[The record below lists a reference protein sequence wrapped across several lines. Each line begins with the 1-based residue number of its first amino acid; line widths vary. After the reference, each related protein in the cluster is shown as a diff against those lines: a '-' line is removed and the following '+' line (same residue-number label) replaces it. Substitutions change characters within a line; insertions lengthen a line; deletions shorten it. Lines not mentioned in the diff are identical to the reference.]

1 MTMMKIGIVGA
12 GFVGKATSLFE
23 CDNPPIIDVKVITY
37 DKDDSKCSPVGTS
50 IKDLSDCDLVFICVP
65 TPMNSDG
72 RCHTEI
78 VENCIYDLKTAGVS
92 NENIIVRSTVP
103 VGFCSSMSVNFMPE
117 FLTESNW
124 KLDFKNNN
132 AWVLGLHDADNK
144 LVKNKFTD
152 LITLAKKHGKIKHDD
167 KYFCSNNEAELVKL
181 ARNSFLACKVSFF
194 NEIKEFA
201 DKKDCDYNTV
211 SSLVG
216 IDKRIGSSHT
226 QVPGPDGKK
235 GFGGTCFPKDISSL
249 ELQMSDTQ
257 MESYILEA
265 VKARNLQIDRPEE
278 DWKHNLGRSV
288 I

>member
-1 MTMMKIGIVGA
+1 MKIGIVGA

-23 CDNPPIIDVKVITY
+23 CESPPVTDVEVITY
-37 DKDDSKCSPVGTS
+37 DKDDSKCSPVGTT
-50 IKDLSDCDLVFICVP
+50 IKDLADCDLVFVCVP
-65 TPMNSDG
+65 TPMNSNG
-72 RCHTEI
+72 SCHTDI
-78 VENCIYDLKTAGVS
+78 VENCIFDLKTAGVS

-103 VGFCSSMSVNFMPE
+103 VGFCSSMAVNFMPE

-124 KLDFKNNN
+124 KSDFKNNN
-132 AWVLGLHDADNK
+132 AWVLGLHDIENE
-144 LVKNKFTD
+144 LVKSKFTN
-152 LITLAKKHGKIKHDD
+152 LILLAKKHGKIKHGD
-167 KYFCSNNEAELVKL
+167 KYFCTSDEAELVKL

-194 NEIKEFA
+194 NEIQEFA
-201 DKKDCDYNTV
+201 NKKNCDYNTV
-211 SSLVG
+211 SFLVG

-249 ELQMSDTQ
+249 ERQMSDSQ

-265 VKARNLQIDRPEE
+265 AKARNLQIDRPEQ
-278 DWKHNLGRSV
+278 DWKDDLGRAV

>member
-1 MTMMKIGIVGA
+1 MMKIGIVGA

-23 CDNPPIIDVKVITY
+23 CESPPVTDVEVITY
-37 DKDDSKCSPVGTS
+37 DKDDSKCSPVGTT
-50 IKDLSDCDLVFICVP
+50 IKDLADCDLVFVCVP
-65 TPMNSDG
+65 TPMNSNG
-72 RCHTEI
+72 SCHTDI
-78 VENCIYDLKTAGVS
+78 VENCIFDLKTAGVS

-103 VGFCSSMSVNFMPE
+103 VGFCSSMAVNFMPE

-124 KLDFKNNN
+124 KSDFKNNN
-132 AWVLGLHDADNK
+132 AWVLGLHDIENE
-144 LVKNKFTD
+144 LVKSKFTN
-152 LITLAKKHGKIKHDD
+152 LILLAKKHGKIKHGD
-167 KYFCSNNEAELVKL
+167 KYFCTSDEAELVKL

-194 NEIKEFA
+194 NEIQEFA
-201 DKKDCDYNTV
+201 NKKNCDYNTV
-211 SSLVG
+211 SFLVG

-249 ELQMSDTQ
+249 ERQMSDSQ

-265 VKARNLQIDRPEE
+265 AKARNLQIDRPEQ
-278 DWKHNLGRSV
+278 DWKDDLGRAV